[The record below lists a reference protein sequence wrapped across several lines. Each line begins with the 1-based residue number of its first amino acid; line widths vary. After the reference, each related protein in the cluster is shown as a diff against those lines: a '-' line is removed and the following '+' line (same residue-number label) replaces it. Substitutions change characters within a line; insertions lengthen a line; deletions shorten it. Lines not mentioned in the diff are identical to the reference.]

1 MKSKMLSKDKQ
12 KKNKNYSININQI
25 LNENSLK
32 ENNDILL
39 DKNKIQIKGFQTNKQ
54 DIKYST
60 L

>member
-1 MKSKMLSKDKQ
+1 MLSKDKQ